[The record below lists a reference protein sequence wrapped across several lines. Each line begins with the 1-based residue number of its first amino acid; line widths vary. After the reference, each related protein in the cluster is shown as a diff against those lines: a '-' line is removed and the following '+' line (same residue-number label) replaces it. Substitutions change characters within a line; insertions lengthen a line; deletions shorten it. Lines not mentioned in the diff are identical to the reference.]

1 MLVGVMA
8 WQVIFG
14 RDDTRIGTIAV
25 LAAALGGG
33 SVLWVEAGSR
43 APASIERRLFALGC
57 WMWALWRIVEADAG
71 RATEHESVSA
81 VAANATFFATI
92 ALLVSGIGRLRP
104 QEGPSPNGIKR
115 LLDFVIGA
123 ATLVAVGWTW
133 VARPALD
140 DGGLGRVARTTVALH
155 LCGEGLVLASLLV
168 VLSHVGDR
176 HMSAALG
183 LVAAGACL
191 LMVGDVLWLTSMSGS
206 GNDLSRLAVPA
217 WLAGF
222 VVLATF
228 GARRRRG
235 ARAVLPSQLE
245 VAPSGEPFW
254 RVALLY
260 GQALLLL
267 VTIGVEATTSAGM
280 RHGLPVIV
288 GSLAIIA
295 AIMVRLGLTLGESQ
309 RAAGRLT
316 QQIDLDPLTGLVNH
330 RRVHQRLDRELADAR
345 AYGGSVAIAL
355 LDIDNFKAVNDR
367 CGHQAGDRVLRTI
380 ADVLTRTCRSTDIAG
395 RYAGDEFMLILP
407 GLELADARK
416 VGQRL
421 LDEIARCGFRP
432 AADPPAAIG
441 VSIGLAVSRNG
452 EQSAKQVIAIA
463 DAAMYDA
470 KARGKNRVV
479 IVDADR
485 LVTEA
490 VSTSGQQRGFL
501 AQPERVRLARPVVG
515 RQ

>member
-1 MLVGVMA
+1 
-8 WQVIFG
+8 
-14 RDDTRIGTIAV
+14 
-25 LAAALGGG
+25 
-33 SVLWVEAGSR
+33 
-43 APASIERRLFALGC
+43 
-57 WMWALWRIVEADAG
+57 
-71 RATEHESVSA
+71 
-81 VAANATFFATI
+81 
-92 ALLVSGIGRLRP
+92 
-104 QEGPSPNGIKR
+104 
-115 LLDFVIGA
+115 
-123 ATLVAVGWTW
+123 
-133 VARPALD
+133 
-140 DGGLGRVARTTVALH
+140 
-155 LCGEGLVLASLLV
+155 
-168 VLSHVGDR
+168 
-176 HMSAALG
+176 
-183 LVAAGACL
+183 
-191 LMVGDVLWLTSMSGS
+191 
-206 GNDLSRLAVPA
+206 
-217 WLAGF
+217 
-222 VVLATF
+222 
-228 GARRRRG
+228 
-235 ARAVLPSQLE
+235 VLPSQLE